1 MAAFGLVAHARPPGY
16 NPYYHPLESSDPAR
30 DPSLGDHKP
39 SCYPTQVPDEKA
51 AHSTASKAFRK
62 LIRECLQNHES
73 ITFNGLSPA
82 GSKVNKAHY
91 TYFILTSA
99 AQTALATAAQELL
112 IQHE

>member
-1 MAAFGLVAHARPPGY
+1 M
-16 NPYYHPLESSDPAR
+16 
-30 DPSLGDHKP
+30 
-39 SCYPTQVPDEKA
+39 PDNKA

-62 LIRECLQNHES
+62 LVRNCVPNHES

-99 AQTALATAAQELL
+99 AQTAIATAAQEWLSK
-112 IQHE
+112 HE